1 MTVLNHNMK
10 GVSPKDQVSKL
21 AVLMTDG
28 RYPLQHTHTHSHTHT
43 NTHSPT
49 HTHTHKHTLGT
60 RRGVELNELG
70 F

>member
-1 MTVLNHNMK
+1 MK

-28 RYPLQHTHTHSHTHT
+28 RYPSERTHTLTHSLTHTH
-43 NTHSPT
+43 T

>member
-28 RYPLQHTHTHSHTHT
+28 RYPLEHTHTLTLTYTHIPTHT
-43 NTHSPT
+43 NTHPHTQT
-49 HTHTHKHTLGT
+49 HTWNAQGS
-60 RRGVELNELG
+60 
-70 F
+70 